1 MEVLLSNSSHI
12 IALSEIPVVLVI
24 KTQIISLG
32 NNAFQ
37 IFSEVSKCLFNDNL
51 YNTANERLNDIDGLI
66 CSPVSYARYFHNMT
80 PDETIFIGFFG
91 GIVIIIASFFSDKII
106 QYKKG
111 SPGEWILK
119 TLGEK
124 WVRIMYALLGLALI
138 ITCVWLFYRR

>member
-12 IALSEIPVVLVI
+12 VVLSVI
-24 KTQIISLG
+24 ATVLGVKAQIISLG
-32 NNAFQ
+32 NIAFQ
-37 IFSEVSKCLFNDNL
+37 IFSEVSNCLFNDNL
-51 YNTANERLNDIDGLI
+51 YNTVNENLNDVEGLI
-66 CSPVSYARYFHNMT
+66 CSPVSYARYFNNMT
-80 PDETIFIGFFG
+80 PDETIFFGFFG